1 MSWIRKNPLF
11 ASALSLCGLLV
22 LGEGALI
29 YERYSASREAAARL
43 QQRTGELNAMA
54 ELMPPPKRDV
64 AASIEADLTKA
75 RASLASMQSEL
86 RGRGPAAERIRAA
99 KVPQARTDAFFD
111 LATFIEK
118 SREAATAADIELRP
132 ESVRFGF
139 AAYANEAPAQ
149 EHIEPVFRQR
159 QIAQYLVDLLIEAK
173 PRAIFSVK
181 RERTLTKADRE
192 ARATALANGETP
204 PEPTSEAGEDSPDYF
219 AIDPR
224 VTARVPG
231 FIDTTAFKFVFTGQT
246 SALRTFLNRIAAF
259 DLPVLVREVEV
270 EVATAEESVVQVKEG
285 GAEASSDSPAPSVVL
300 SLPPAKPA
308 AKAVAKA
315 APAALPA
322 ASLPI
327 VSKPL
332 SKFTVTVEFIEL
344 VTPPP
349 APADGSA
356 APSS

>member
-1 MSWIRKNPLF
+1 MSWFRKNPVF

-29 YERYSASREAAARL
+29 YERYAASREAARRL
-43 QQRTGELNAMA
+43 EQRTGELNAMA

-64 AASIEADLTKA
+64 AAAIEADLGKA
-75 RASLASMQSEL
+75 RAALASMQSEL
-86 RGRGPAAERIRAA
+86 RGRGPAAERIRSA

-111 LATFIEK
+111 LATFVEK
-118 SREAATAADIELRP
+118 SREAAAASDIELRS
-132 ESVRFGF
+132 EALRFGF
-139 AAYANEAPAQ
+139 AAYANEGPTQ

-192 ARATALANGETP
+192 ARAAALANGDTP

-219 AIDPR
+219 IIDPR

-231 FIDTTAFKFVFTGQT
+231 FIDTTAFRFVFTGQT
-246 SALRTFLNRIAAF
+246 SALRTFLNRLAAF

-270 EVATAEESVVQVKEG
+270 EAASAEESVAQVKEG
-285 GAEASSDSPAPSVVL
+285 GAEGSPETPAASVVL
-300 SLPPAKPA
+300 
-308 AKAVAKA
+308 
-315 APAALPA
+315 ALPA
-322 ASLPI
+322 ARNAKSAPAPAPSTSLPI
-327 VSKPL
+327 VAKPL
-332 SKFTVTVEFIEL
+332 SKFTVTVELIEL
-344 VTPPP
+344 VSPPP
-349 APADGSA
+349 VAADGA
-356 APSS
+356 NATPST